1 VEEVCPAPEIAA
13 IFQPDVVEAEMLV
26 GRYKRFKA
34 LYRAVEGL
42 FPAA

>member
-13 IFQPDVVEAEMLV
+13 TFQPDFAEAEMLG
-26 GRYKRFKA
+26 GRHKQFKA